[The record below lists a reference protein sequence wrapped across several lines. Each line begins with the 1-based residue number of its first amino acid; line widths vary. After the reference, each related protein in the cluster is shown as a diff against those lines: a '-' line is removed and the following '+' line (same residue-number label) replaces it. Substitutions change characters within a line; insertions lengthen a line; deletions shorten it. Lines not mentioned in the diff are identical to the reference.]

1 MLGIVFTSL
10 IDMLEEKVSPEFA
23 DEVIVEAELTND
35 GAYTAVGYYPFE
47 EMQKILT
54 ILVAKTGKSLNQ
66 LLYDFGGYLFG
77 KLAAVHGN
85 VLADTKDILQLLEHL
100 DGDIHVQVR
109 KLYPDADLP
118 RFTVISRTDTG
129 MRLRYFSE
137 RELYPLAE
145 GLMDAAAL
153 HFDCTLERET
163 HQMSFPHT
171 YEFSIKVV

>member
-1 MLGIVFTSL
+1 M
-10 IDMLEEKVSPEFA
+10 
-23 DEVIVEAELTND
+23 
-35 GAYTAVGYYPFE
+35 
-47 EMQKILT
+47 
-54 ILVAKTGKSLNQ
+54 
-66 LLYDFGGYLFG
+66 
-77 KLAAVHGN
+77 
-85 VLADTKDILQLLEHL
+85 LEHL

-118 RFTVISRTDTG
+118 RFTVISRTDNS

-145 GLMDAAAL
+145 GLMDAAAA

-171 YEFSIKVV
+171 YEFSIQVV